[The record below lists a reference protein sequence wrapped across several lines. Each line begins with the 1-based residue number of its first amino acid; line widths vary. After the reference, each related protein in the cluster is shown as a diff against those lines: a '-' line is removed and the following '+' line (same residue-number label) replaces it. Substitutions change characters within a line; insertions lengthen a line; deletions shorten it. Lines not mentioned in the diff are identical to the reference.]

1 MCASLQAVLLSSCS
15 LALCGGSFLRW
26 YPLLHANGIKLG
38 IEFIYL
44 EYRALYMCS

>member
-1 MCASLQAVLLSSCS
+1 MCGGLQAILLSSCS

-26 YPLLHANGIKLG
+26 CPLPRTNGIKLG

-44 EYRALYMCS
+44 E